1 MTLGELPASGI
12 YIHIALGLVV
22 LLVLLYQIVTQQRTR
37 KKNSEL
43 EKRVAAIEQGQA
55 EVFNKVEK
63 KAETLKEIVF
73 EKTKPMTNKLNELSK
88 KANIMLEKNEGV
100 RRELENQLEN
110 QIEPLRASID
120 ETAAKFNSSQDTI
133 RKAVQDGKNEIE
145 RITKEVEGFKEEIQR
160 VKDFIRDGII
170 DLEL

>member
-1 MTLGELPASGI
+1 MTLGELPSSGI
-12 YIHIALGLVV
+12 YIDIALGLVV
-22 LLVLLYQIVTQQRTR
+22 LLVLLYQIVAQQRTR
-37 KKNSEL
+37 KKNAEL

-55 EVFNKVEK
+55 EVFTNLEK

-88 KANIMLEKNEGV
+88 RANIMLEKNEGV
-100 RRELENQLEN
+100 RRELENE
-110 QIEPLRASID
+110 IEPLRASID
-120 ETAAKFNSSQDTI
+120 ETAAQFNSSQDVI
-133 RKAVQDGKNEIE
+133 RKAIQDGKNEIE
-145 RITKEVEGFKEEIQR
+145 RMTKEVEGFKEEIQK